1 MAWANKDTYHCLA
14 GDTKRGWGREGGYH
28 LCLTGCRENGNK
40 ESSGS
45 LLRKE
50 VTATSD
56 NITRRKGL
64 AFTERDWK
72 DLIRKRSEGLNQI

>member
-1 MAWANKDTYHCLA
+1 MVWVNKDTYHCLA
-14 GDTKRGWGREGGYH
+14 GDIKRGWGQDH
-28 LCLTGCRENGNK
+28 LCLTDRREHSNK
-40 ESSGS
+40 KSSGS

-56 NITRRKGL
+56 NTTRRKGL
-64 AFTERDWK
+64 AFTECDWK